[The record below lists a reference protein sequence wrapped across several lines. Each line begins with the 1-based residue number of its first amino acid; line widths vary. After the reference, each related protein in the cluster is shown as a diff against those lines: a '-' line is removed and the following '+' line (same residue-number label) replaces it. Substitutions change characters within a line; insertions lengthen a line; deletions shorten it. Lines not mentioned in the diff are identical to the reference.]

1 MPRKPDAADFW
12 LLLCDAVAD
21 ALLTEDVL
29 SNELTL
35 VTPFL
40 ASGSAALVAAPSD
53 GPVPP

>member
-40 ASGSAALVAAPSD
+40 ASGSAAFVAAPSD
-53 GPVPP
+53 RPVPP